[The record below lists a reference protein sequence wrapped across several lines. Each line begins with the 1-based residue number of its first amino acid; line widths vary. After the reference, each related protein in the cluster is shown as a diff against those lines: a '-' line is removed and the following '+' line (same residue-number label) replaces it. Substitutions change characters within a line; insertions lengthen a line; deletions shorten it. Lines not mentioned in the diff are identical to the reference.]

1 MTGLQDLHLLKNLQL
16 MMMMM
21 KVNRDEIERDGL
33 NKRKTAIMMD
43 DMKCRFDIDS
53 KRREASTQVS
63 EIECM
68 KRQFDD
74 CGKTC
79 D

>member
-1 MTGLQDLHLLKNLQL
+1 MIAGLQDLHLLKNLHL
-16 MMMMM
+16 MMMSEM
-21 KVNRDEIERDGL
+21 RL
-33 NKRKTAIMMD
+33 NKRKTAIMKMD
-43 DMKCRFDIDS
+43 DMKCRFDIDL